1 MLFKALKGQENS
13 YFNVCVMINK
23 RHILY
28 YLRASFLILIITN
41 DICIC
46 KSKQSNKTSFFE
58 VLKENKNFTNIH
70 RSNRLN
76 DKDFHK
82 YLDQH
87 LLEMNETN
95 MFEATHGHQ
104 ETFDTLKH
112 DKSSKGSF
120 TTHHSSQLGNL
131 IQLLSQHSSEV
142 LKNNNHTNK
151 ESINKHTSILHTLS
165 NFDPLKDDTNMS
177 DSYYD
182 ILYDLDL
189 EIDQGGHEKANESTR
204 EDTINCDLDPG
215 DRVQKINEYDKSKK

>member
-23 RHILY
+23 RPLFY
-28 YLRASFLILIITN
+28 YLRVSFIVLIITN

-58 VLKENKNFTNIH
+58 VLNENKNFTNTH
-70 RSNRLN
+70 RSNRISN
-76 DKDFHK
+76 KDAHK

-95 MFEATHGHQ
+95 MSEAAHGHQ
-104 ETFDTLKH
+104 KTFDILKH

-151 ESINKHTSILHTLS
+151 DSISKHTSILHTLS
-165 NFDPLKDDTNMS
+165 NFDPLKDDNNIS

-189 EIDQGGHEKANESTR
+189 EMHQGVHEKVNESTR
-204 EDTINCDLDPG
+204 EDTMNCDMDPG
-215 DRVQKINEYDKSKK
+215 GKVLKTNKYDKSKK

>member
-1 MLFKALKGQENS
+1 
-13 YFNVCVMINK
+13 
-23 RHILY
+23 
-28 YLRASFLILIITN
+28 
-41 DICIC
+41 
-46 KSKQSNKTSFFE
+46 
-58 VLKENKNFTNIH
+58 
-70 RSNRLN
+70 
-76 DKDFHK
+76 
-82 YLDQH
+82 
-87 LLEMNETN
+87 MNETN
-95 MFEATHGHQ
+95 MFEITHGHQ
-104 ETFDTLKH
+104 ETFDILKE

-189 EIDQGGHEKANESTR
+189 EMDHNNHGNVNECTR
-204 EDTINCDLDPG
+204 NDTINYDIDLG
-215 DRVQKINEYDKSKK
+215 GRVLKFNEYDKTKK